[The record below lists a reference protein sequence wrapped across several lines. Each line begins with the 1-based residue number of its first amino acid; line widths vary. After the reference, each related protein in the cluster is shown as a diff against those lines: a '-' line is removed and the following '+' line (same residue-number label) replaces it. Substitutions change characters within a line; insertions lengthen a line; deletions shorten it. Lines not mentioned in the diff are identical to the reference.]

1 MSGLYSSSR
10 VQFTKITESYKNYV
24 ALYRLFNNG
33 SVEGVTSF
41 SDFYWRMTYYVR
53 YGDGDTVTRGF

>member
-10 VQFTKITESYKNYV
+10 VHFTAITEAYKNYV
-24 ALYRLFNNG
+24 ALYKLFNNG
-33 SVEGVTSF
+33 STKGVTPF
-41 SDFYWRMTYYVR
+41 GDFYWRMTYYIR